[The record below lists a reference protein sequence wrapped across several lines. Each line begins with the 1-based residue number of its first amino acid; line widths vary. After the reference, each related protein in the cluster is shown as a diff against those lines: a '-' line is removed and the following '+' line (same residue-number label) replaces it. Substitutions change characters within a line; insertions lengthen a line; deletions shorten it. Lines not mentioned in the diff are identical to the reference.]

1 MSGTPRGLTAKQQW
15 GIVLALVAVLG
26 GVLFLSTKLIGNEMF
41 LVSIGSQAP
50 EFRAETIDQKTPA
63 RRRMADYQGSVV
75 LLSVWA
81 TWCKPCIVE
90 MPSIERLYQDYGPQG
105 LKVVAIS
112 IDDPG
117 TDSTIRA
124 FARDHGLTF
133 EVLHDPTG
141 AIEKD
146 YQTTGVPETFVIG
159 KDGVIR
165 KKIIGASDWDSQ
177 GDRAL
182 IAQLLKESAG

>member
-1 MSGTPRGLTAKQQW
+1 MTAKQQW
-15 GIVLALVAVLG
+15 AIVAAIVVVLG
-26 GVLFLSTKLIGNEMF
+26 GILFISTKLIGNEIF
-41 LVSIGSQAP
+41 LVSIGSEAP
-50 EFRAETIDQKTPA
+50 NFKASTVDPVATPKPPT
-63 RRRMADYQGSVV
+63 RTMADYRGSVV

-81 TWCKPCIVE
+81 TWCAPCVVE
-90 MPSIERLYQDYGPQG
+90 MPSIERLYKDYGPQG

-117 TDSTIRA
+117 TDSTIRTFVRQHA
-124 FARDHGLTF
+124 LTF
-133 EVLHDPTG
+133 DILHDPTG
-141 AIEKD
+141 AIEKE

-159 KDGVIR
+159 RDGVIR

-182 IAQLLKESAG
+182 ISQLLKESAG

>member
-1 MSGTPRGLTAKQQW
+1 MSRGLTGRQQLA
-15 GIVLALVAVLG
+15 IVAVCVAVLG

-41 LVSIGSQAP
+41 LVSIGSVAP
-50 EFRAETIDQKTPA
+50 EFHATTVDSAKA
-63 RRRMADYQGSVV
+63 RPKNRRMNDYRGSVV

-90 MPSIERLYQDYGPQG
+90 MPSIERLYQDYGPRG
-105 LKVVAIS
+105 LKVVAVS

-117 TDSTIRA
+117 TDDVIRA
-124 FARDHGLTF
+124 FAQQHGLTF
-133 EVLHDPTG
+133 EILHDPTG

-159 KDGVIR
+159 RDGVIR

-182 IAQLLKESAG
+182 IAQLLRESAG

>member
-1 MSGTPRGLTAKQQW
+1 MTGKQQ
-15 GIVLALVAVLG
+15 VMVVAAVVAVLG
-26 GVLFLSTKLIGNEMF
+26 LVLFISTRVIGNQIF
-41 LVSIGSQAP
+41 LVGVGSEAP
-50 EFRAETIDQKTPA
+50 DFKAATLGAAPTTQH
-63 RRRMADYQGSVV
+63 MASYRGDVV
-75 LLSVWA
+75 LLNVWA
-81 TWCKPCIVE
+81 TWCPPCVVE
-90 MPSIERLYQDYGPQG
+90 MPSIEHLYHDYGPQG

-133 EVLHDPTG
+133 EILHDPTG

-165 KKIIGASDWDSQ
+165 KKIIGANDWNDQ

-182 IAQLLKESAG
+182 IDQLLKEPAA

>member
-1 MSGTPRGLTAKQQW
+1 MTARQQW
-15 GIVLALVAVLG
+15 AIVAAFVAVLG
-26 GVLFLSTKLIGNEMF
+26 GILFISTRVIGNEIF

-50 EFRAETIDQKTPA
+50 DFKATTVDPTPA
-63 RRRMADYQGSVV
+63 TPPKTRDMRDYKGSVV

-90 MPSIERLYQDYGPQG
+90 MPSIERLYKDYGPQG
-105 LKVVAIS
+105 LKVVAVS

-117 TDSTIRA
+117 TDTTIRA
-124 FARDHGLTF
+124 FAREHDLTF
-133 EVLHDPTG
+133 EILHDPSG
-141 AIEKD
+141 AIEQE

-159 KDGVIR
+159 RDGVIR